1 VIGDGPKVVSRA
13 TFDEPL
19 TAYKEASKA
28 LRSMLPPEVY
38 GSKHFVMHFQMT
50 SDSKEGGG
58 RLMLTWPHGN
68 IDVGSMFAVRVS
80 PTTADEL
87 RREQPLF

>member
-1 VIGDGPKVVSRA
+1 VSRA